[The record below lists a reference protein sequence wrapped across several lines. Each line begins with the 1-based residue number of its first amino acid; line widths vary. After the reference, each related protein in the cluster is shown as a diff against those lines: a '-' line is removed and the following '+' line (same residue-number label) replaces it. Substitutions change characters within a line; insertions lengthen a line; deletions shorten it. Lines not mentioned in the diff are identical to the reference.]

1 MNYLN
6 LSVLLMISILSE
18 GFASSIIENFT
29 EDDIQSCAHATVQ
42 MFNNQPFGEYR
53 ILEENSQVG
62 AIALDLDKDQVTIAY
77 RGARGLQEL
86 QSCFSTSV
94 GDTHGGFL
102 GSFNKF
108 KSSLFDG
115 LDKLVKDNEDVSLK
129 SLNYRI
135 VGHSKGS
142 AFVPL
147 TVESLLD
154 VLEIPQEQVNAI
166 TFSPQVIYAREKRAE
181 YNQRFGKELHLNFQ
195 IAEDTVVEIAHV
207 VQGIL
212 SRSINFLTVGE
223 TISYSALENEN
234 FKSWVEHNP
243 YVHLDNSAQFLKF
256 IIPASH
262 WGAHMPEAYEITAPQ
277 AFAKVKDTA

>member
-42 MFNNQPFGEYR
+42 MFNNQPFGECR